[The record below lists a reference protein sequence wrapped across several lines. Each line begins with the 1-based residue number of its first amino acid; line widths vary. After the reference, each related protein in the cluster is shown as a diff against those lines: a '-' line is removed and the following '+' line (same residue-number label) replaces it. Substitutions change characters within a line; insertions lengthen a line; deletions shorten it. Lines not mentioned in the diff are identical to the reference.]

1 MVKKRVSLRNI
12 RIRKGYIVLFVALSS
27 IGCKTDKGQPKSLE
41 PEQKVVYKK
50 GSFGYDKAFLSG
62 HYKDLVVLENGLS
75 SVLVSPELQGRV
87 MTSTAEGDA
96 GQSFGWINYDLI
108 ASGENKEHFNPTGGE
123 ERFWLG
129 PEGGQFSLYFKKG
142 AKFEFQ
148 DWYVPKEL
156 DTEPFALVAST
167 KEEARFERQ
176 MKLENYSG
184 TIFNLLVQRTISLI
198 GKDQASKELGIR
210 IPEEINM
217 VGFASENS
225 LTNTGSQDWTKETG
239 LPSIWI
245 LSMLNSSK
253 ETTIAIPFKKGS
265 ESELGK
271 KVTDDYFGKVPQDR
285 LKVMDSLLFF
295 KADGQARGKIGI
307 SPERALPV
315 MGSYDAKNKVLTI
328 AKFSLPEGR
337 TEYVNSLW
345 KIQDRPFKGDAVNAY
360 NDGPLEDGGQLG
372 PFYELESSSPALA
385 LKSGERETHKHQTY
399 HFIGDVKHL
408 DVLSKEILGVPINEI
423 VIKE

>member
-1 MVKKRVSLRNI
+1 MVKCSVSLRNI
-12 RIRKGYIVLFVALSS
+12 RIQKGYIVLFIALSLL
-27 IGCKTDKGQPKSLE
+27 GCKTEKGQSKGSEL
-41 PEQKVVYKK
+41 EQKVVYKK
-50 GSFGYDKAFLSG
+50 GSFGYDKAFLSE
-62 HYKDLVVLENGLS
+62 HYKDLVVLENGVA

-87 MTSTAEGDA
+87 MTSTAEGDD

-108 ASGENKEHFNPTGGE
+108 ASGESKEHFNPTGGE

-156 DTEPFALVAST
+156 DTEPFSLVGST
-167 KEEARFERQ
+167 KEEARFERE

-198 GKDQASKELGIR
+198 GKGQASKELGVH
-210 IPEEINM
+210 IPDGVSM

-245 LSMLNSSK
+245 LSMLNSSN
-253 ETTIAIPFKKGS
+253 ETTITIPFKKGS

-271 KVTDDYFGKVPQDR
+271 KVTDDYFGKVSQDR
-285 LKVMDSLLFF
+285 LKVMDSVLFF
-295 KADGQARGKIGI
+295 KADGQSRGKIGI

-315 MGSYDAKNKVLTI
+315 LGSYDAKNKVLTI

-337 TEYVNSLW
+337 TDYVNSLW
-345 KIQDRPFKGDAVNAY
+345 EIQEQPYKGDAVNAY

-385 LKSGERETHKHQTY
+385 LKSGERDTHRHQTY

-423 VIKE
+423 EIKE

>member
-1 MVKKRVSLRNI
+1 MVKCSVSVRNI
-12 RIRKGYIVLFVALSS
+12 RIQKGYIVLFMALSLM
-27 IGCKTDKGQPKSLE
+27 GCKTDKGQSKDSE
-41 PEQKVVYKK
+41 PEQRAVYEK
-50 GSFGYDKAFLSG
+50 GSFGYDKAFLSE

-87 MTSTAEGDA
+87 MTSTARGDD

-108 ASGENKEHFNPTGGE
+108 ASGETKEHFNPTGGE

-156 DTEPFALVAST
+156 DTEPFALVGST
-167 KEEARFERQ
+167 KDEARFERQ

-198 GKDQASKELGIR
+198 DKDQASKELGIP
-210 IPEEINM
+210 IPEEVNM

-225 LTNTGSQDWTKETG
+225 LTNTGSQDWTKATG

-253 ETTIAIPFKKGS
+253 ETTIAIPFKKGR

-285 LKVMDSLLFF
+285 LKVMDSVLFF

-315 MGSYDAKNKVLTI
+315 LGSYDAKNKVLTI

-385 LKSGERETHKHQTY
+385 LKSGGRETHKHQTY

>member
-1 MVKKRVSLRNI
+1 MEKCSVSLRNI
-12 RIRKGYIVLFVALSS
+12 RIHNSFIVLFMALSLV
-27 IGCKTDKGQPKSLE
+27 GCKTDKGQPKGSE
-41 PEQKVVYKK
+41 TEQKVVYKK

-62 HYKDLVVLENGLS
+62 HYKDLVVLENGVS

-87 MTSTAEGDA
+87 MTSTAGGDD

-108 ASGENKEHFNPTGGE
+108 ASGESKEHFNPTGGE

-142 AKFEFQ
+142 ARFEFQ

-156 DTEPFALVAST
+156 DTEPFSLVGST
-167 KEEARFERQ
+167 KEEARFERE

-198 GKDQASKELGIR
+198 GKDQASEELGVL
-210 IPEEINM
+210 IPDGVSM

-225 LTNTGSQDWTKETG
+225 ITNIGSQDWTKETG
-239 LPSIWI
+239 MPSIWI
-245 LSMLNSSK
+245 LSMLNSSD
-253 ETTIAIPFKKGS
+253 ETTITIPFKKGS
-265 ESELGK
+265 RSELGK
-271 KVTDDYFGKVPQDR
+271 KVTDDYFGKVSQDR
-285 LKVMDSLLFF
+285 LKVMDSVLFF
-295 KADGQARGKIGI
+295 KADGQSRGKIGI

-315 MGSYDAKNKVLTI
+315 LGSYDAKNKVLTI

-337 TEYVNSLW
+337 TDYVNSLW
-345 KIQDRPFKGDAVNAY
+345 EIQEQPFKGDAVNAY

-385 LKSGERETHKHQTY
+385 LKSGERDTHRHQTY

-423 VIKE
+423 EIKE